1 MRAERFPRTGRLH
14 KGYHRKQV
22 DHFLNHV
29 ELALSGAM
37 PPPSAAEVREAGFE
51 MVRGGYVTGDVDR
64 ALDVLEERVLVA
76 QAAGRRGRSDPAS
89 EVAFLKGEL
98 TAPYM
103 ARFPRARGLRRGYDI
118 DDVDAFIDQVLAALD
133 VNDPTASSPSSSRIS
148 VDVVRSAPFRS
159 RRAGY
164 REDAVDQMLDR
175 VVELLL
181 VLRQEHSGRTAGP
194 TTNQQS

>member
-1 MRAERFPRTGRLH
+1 MRGERFPRTGRLH

-37 PPPSAAEVREAGFE
+37 PPPTAAEVREAGFE
-51 MVRGGYVTGDVDR
+51 LVRGGYVTSDVDH
-64 ALDVLEERVLVA
+64 ALDALEERVLDA
-76 QAAGRRGRSDPAS
+76 QTAGRRGRSDPAS
-89 EVAFLKGEL
+89 EVAFLRGEL
-98 TAPYM
+98 SAPYM
-103 ARFPRARGLRRGYDI
+103 QRFPRARGFRRGYDI
-118 DDVDAFIDQVLAALD
+118 DDVDTFIDQVIAALD
-133 VNDPTASSPSSSRIS
+133 VTDPAAHGPGSSRVS

-159 RRAGY
+159 RRGGY

-181 VLRQEHSGRTAGP
+181 VLRQEHSDHSSGP
-194 TTNQQS
+194 TTPQP

>member
-1 MRAERFPRTGRLH
+1 MRAERFPRAGRLH

-29 ELALSGAM
+29 ELALGGAM
-37 PPPSAAEVREAGFE
+37 PPPTAAEVREAGFE
-51 MVRGGYVTGDVDR
+51 LVRGGYVTRDVDQ
-64 ALDVLEERVLVA
+64 ALDALEERVLVA
-76 QAAGRRGRSDPAS
+76 QSAGRRGRSDPAS
-89 EVAFLKGEL
+89 EVAYLRDEL

-103 ARFPRARGLRRGYDI
+103 QRFPRVRGFRRGYDI
-118 DDVDAFIDQVLAALD
+118 DDVDAFVDQVIAALD
-133 VNDPTASSPSSSRIS
+133 VTDLSASSPSSSRVS

-159 RRAGY
+159 RRGGY

-181 VLRQEHSGRTAGP
+181 VLRQEASGRSSGP
-194 TTNQQS
+194 TTDPL

>member
-29 ELALSGAM
+29 ELALGGAM
-37 PPPSAAEVREAGFE
+37 PPPTAAEVREAGFE
-51 MVRGGYVTGDVDR
+51 LVRRGYVTGDVDR
-64 ALDVLEERVLVA
+64 ALDALEERVLVA

-103 ARFPRARGLRRGYDI
+103 KRFPRARGFRRGYDI
-118 DDVDAFIDQVLAALD
+118 DDVDAFIDQVITALD
-133 VNDPTASSPSSSRIS
+133 VDDPSASPSSSRIS

-159 RRAGY
+159 RRGGY
-164 REDAVDQMLDR
+164 REDAVDQTFDR

-181 VLRQEHSGRTAGP
+181 VLRHERFGHSSEP
-194 TTNQQS
+194 TTNQQ